1 MILLGK
7 YFHFFVSKYFRFQFI
22 FYVKIAPP
30 SPPST
35 PHLLKKKFSPL
46 FPSNPP
52 LKVEVLSSPL
62 FLKIWLEV
70 QPHGRK
76 VGVHYVSVPWRYF
89 LRRTSKNWCF
99 FSLLSIIVNVIIIAF
114 CLYFYCFCLI
124 FLLEYQ

>member
-70 QPHGRK
+70 QSPLPAEKRRGAR
-76 VGVHYVSVPWRYF
+76 YDLLQAIWSVS
-89 LRRTSKNWCF
+89 
-99 FSLLSIIVNVIIIAF
+99 
-114 CLYFYCFCLI
+114 
-124 FLLEYQ
+124 